1 VSAINHSSSS
11 GRNSGQI
18 VDEAL
23 RGLRLCSDELIAAA
37 KTALSG
43 LLITEKLRC
52 AQFVGDNSAS
62 DPIKVLQSRISGED
76 SGQFFSHKELVDKA
90 LRRMSDREAL
100 GSNENTIRRC
110 FSSALKQEVE
120 SYIHLLSSN
129 NPTDPFS
136 AIKEHHQIGIS
147 DESKSGLFPES
158 QTDTKKWGEWYP
170 GLNNSEL
177 TLGDVLKTLPGV
189 SETDLPEVLYEFE
202 DPNSPKALVGA
213 VQLDRHDVIHV
224 LLGRGLLD
232 QDEAFVLGF
241 TMGTCQG
248 GAPSEQISKMIEALT
263 LKYPEPYRIPGQKSL
278 AFKLGVKCAES
289 MPDCKNIFDI
299 PLEQNSFRKMKIG
312 ELRKKLGIDLEIL
325 KSSYREE
332 ASQIPNTIESARL
345 AKERHEESGF

>member
-1 VSAINHSSSS
+1 MSAINHSSSI
-11 GRNSGQI
+11 GRNSGKI

-37 KTALSG
+37 KTTLSG

-52 AQFVGDNSAS
+52 AQLVGDNSAS
-62 DPIKVLQSRISGED
+62 DHIKVLQSRISGKD

-90 LRRMSDREAL
+90 LSRMSDREAL

-189 SETDLPEVLYEFE
+189 SETDLPEAVYEFE
-202 DPNSPKALVGA
+202 DPNSSKALVGA
-213 VQLDRHDVIHV
+213 VPLDRHDVIHV

-278 AFKLGVKCAES
+278 AFKLGAECAES
-289 MPDCKNIFDI
+289 MPACKNIFDI
-299 PLEQNSFRKMKIG
+299 PLEQNSFREMKIG

-332 ASQIPNTIESARL
+332 ASQISDTIESARL